1 MFLYFKD
8 SLINLDNVTYIE
20 KSYED
25 TGKGKVFYTLKF
37 YSEDKLIDIIVF
49 INKDEREKYFKGL
62 LFSLSNK
69 NKLIKLE

>member
-8 SLINLDNVTYIE
+8 SLVNLDNITIIE

-37 YSEDKLIDIIVF
+37 YSEDKLIDIFVF

>member
-25 TGKGKVFYTLKF
+25 TGKGKVFYALKF
-37 YSEDKLIDIIVF
+37 YSEDKLMDIIVF

>member
-8 SLINLDNVTYIE
+8 SLVNLDNVTYIE

-37 YSEDKLIDIIVF
+37 YSEDKLIDIFVF

-69 NKLIKLE
+69 NKFIKLE

>member
-1 MFLYFKD
+1 MPFAGDADKLEALWGRLAEDY
-8 SLINLDNVTYIE
+8 E
-20 KSYED
+20 KD

-37 YSEDKLIDIIVF
+37 YSEDKLIDIFVF

>member
-69 NKLIKLE
+69 NKLIKIE

>member
-37 YSEDKLIDIIVF
+37 YSEDKLIDIFVF

>member
-8 SLINLDNVTYIE
+8 SLVNLDNVTYIE

-37 YSEDKLIDIIVF
+37 YSEDKLIDIFVF